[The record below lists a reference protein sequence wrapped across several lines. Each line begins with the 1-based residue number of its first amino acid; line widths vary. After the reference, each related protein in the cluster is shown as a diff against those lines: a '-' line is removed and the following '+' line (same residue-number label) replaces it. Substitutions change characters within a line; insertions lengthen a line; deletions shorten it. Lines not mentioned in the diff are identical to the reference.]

1 MQQADSSL
9 PLLSPARYTN
19 GCQLQRMGSVSYT
32 DLMQDQNYTNSALE
46 IAFLGGV
53 CVCVC
58 MCMYEFR

>member
-19 GCQLQRMGSVSYT
+19 GCQFKRMGSVSYT

-46 IAFLGGV
+46 IAFLG
-53 CVCVC
+53 CVC
-58 MCMYEFR
+58 MCIYVYV